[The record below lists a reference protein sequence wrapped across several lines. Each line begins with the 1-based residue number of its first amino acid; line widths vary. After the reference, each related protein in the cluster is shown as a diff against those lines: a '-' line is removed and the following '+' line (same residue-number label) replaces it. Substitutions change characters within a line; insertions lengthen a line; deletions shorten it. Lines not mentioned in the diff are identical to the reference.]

1 MCKKYVF
8 YSIHDF
14 PGFALKKNKILL
26 EAVDLLE
33 PGDAV
38 DGKLICEPQLVGRK
52 EPNVSRCFP
61 SRLEIYIY
69 SGCSLTHKSYIHS
82 FYNLKSMLASQK

>member
-1 MCKKYVF
+1 MRT
-8 YSIHDF
+8 
-14 PGFALKKNKILL
+14 PLQALTWCVYCNSYIDIFNSWFSKVCWGKKNEILL
-26 EAVDLLE
+26 EVVDLLE

-61 SRLEIYIY
+61 PRMEV
-69 SGCSLTHKSYIHS
+69 
-82 FYNLKSMLASQK
+82 